1 MLIMRIH
8 REGLFILLIALAVLL
23 LLNLVAGLWIP
34 AIQPW
39 LALASAVFYG
49 LILQFF
55 RHPTRLVPVLDDT
68 LVYAPAD
75 GKVVVI
81 EEVEE
86 TEFFKE
92 RRKMVSVFM
101 SPFNVHVNR
110 VPFGGKVLYSAY
122 HAGKYLVA
130 WHPKASTENE
140 RTTVVIEGTKGTI
153 LVRQIAGAVARRIVN
168 YLHQGDQVQQGQQLG
183 FIKFGSRADIFLPLH
198 AEVKVQ
204 IGQKVKGNLDV
215 LAKID

>member
-1 MLIMRIH
+1 MRIH
-8 REGLFILLIALAVLL
+8 REGLFILLMALAALL
-23 LLNLVAGLWIP
+23 LLNLFAGFLFP

-39 LALASAVFYG
+39 LAMASLVFYG
-49 LILQFF
+49 LLLQFF
-55 RHPTRLVPVLDDT
+55 RHPVRNIPLADDAI
-68 LVYAPAD
+68 VYCPAD

-86 TEFFKE
+86 TEFFKD
-92 RRKMVSVFM
+92 RRKMVSIFM

-122 HAGKYLVA
+122 HSGKYLVA

-140 RTTVVIEGTKGTI
+140 RTTVVIEGAQGTI
-153 LVRQIAGAVARRIVN
+153 LIRQIAGAVARRIVN
-168 YLHQGDQVQQGQQLG
+168 YLRSGDQVRQGQQLG

-198 AEVKVQ
+198 ADIQVQ
-204 IGQKVKGNLDV
+204 IGQKVKGNLDI
-215 LAKID
+215 LAKMD